1 MRSGK
6 TKGEDYPKK
15 GRFKHY
21 LIGGSK
27 AYDITNEN

>member
-15 GRFKHY
+15 GRFMQS
-21 LIGGSK
+21 LIGGSM
-27 AYDITNEN
+27 ADDTTN

>member
-15 GRFKHY
+15 GRFKQS
-21 LIGGSK
+21 LIGGSI
-27 AYDITNEN
+27 ADDIKNEN

>member
-15 GRFKHY
+15 GRFKQY
-21 LIGGSK
+21 LIGGSIT
-27 AYDITNEN
+27 DDTTNEN